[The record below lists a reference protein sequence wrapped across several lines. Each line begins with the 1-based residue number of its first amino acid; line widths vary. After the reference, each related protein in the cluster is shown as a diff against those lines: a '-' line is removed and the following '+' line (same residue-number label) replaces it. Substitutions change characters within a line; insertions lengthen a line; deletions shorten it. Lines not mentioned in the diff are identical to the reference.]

1 MTSAPNQSRPSARSA
16 GSERQPLYARIKE
29 TLRTQI
35 LDGRYAPHDRMPS
48 EHELIARA
56 TDDAGNVQPLQQSWN
71 HHGLENNAVQRVP
84 VVVRSVS

>member
-1 MTSAPNQSRPSARSA
+1 VSTDGGTSWREATL
-16 GSERQPLYARIKE
+16 GEQPTSTEWVPWTVDWEAE
-29 TLRTQI
+29 P
-35 LDGRYAPHDRMPS
+35 G